1 MLLTEIG
8 KIVAGAELR
17 GMWAYWKFSFEQVDT
32 FNWEDYLDNW
42 TNEFEFIVKRW
53 YLYIPLFFYLF
64 CLYFGEKH

>member
-17 GMWAYWKFSFEQVDT
+17 GMWAYWKLSFEQVDT

-42 TNEFEFIVKRW
+42 TNEFEFIVKKW
-53 YLYIPLFFYLF
+53 YPNQ
-64 CLYFGEKH
+64 